1 MSISWN
7 PVTRTEFITAS
18 TDGSVR
24 VWRVSSDDGTVA
36 VRMLRG
42 SNLRNLCTA
51 EEHWSTVEGY
61 LLSRAIPQTTKDL
74 VLLSRIARRQKAAF
88 LS

>member
-7 PVTRTEFITAS
+7 PVTWTEFITAS
-18 TDGSVR
+18 TGGSVR

-36 VRMLRG
+36 VRMLWG

-51 EEHWSTVEGY
+51 DEE
-61 LLSRAIPQTTKDL
+61 SRMDL
-74 VLLSRIARRQKAAF
+74 DCRAQQRKRTLN
-88 LS
+88 